1 MRALFACWCLIGLIQ
16 PLSALAQP
24 AWIVDTEK
32 SSVSFEYVESGKVKS
47 GAFDT
52 FVASIVFDPE
62 MPKGASASFV
72 VDTASIDLNDAMR
85 EGVLASVPWFDS
97 ERYPKAEFRLTDL
110 SPAPGGAYVADGML
124 RIKETELPVQVEVS
138 LVLEDGDAR
147 AKGVLKIDR
156 RDFRLRDAL
165 LESIVSVGETVSIGF
180 DLIAK
185 VGKQ

>member
-1 MRALFACWCLIGLIQ
+1 MRQFIACCLLGMVQ
-16 PLSALAQP
+16 PLSASAQP
-24 AWIVDTEK
+24 AWVVDTGK
-32 SSVSFEYVESGKVKS
+32 SSVSFEYVESGKIKS

-52 FVASIVFDPE
+52 FVASIVFDPAL
-62 MPKGASASFV
+62 PKEASASFV

-110 SPAPGGAYVADGML
+110 SPAPGGTYVADGML
-124 RIKETELPVQVEVS
+124 RIKKTELPVQVKVS

-147 AKGVLKIDR
+147 AKGVLEIDR

-185 VGKQ
+185 IGKQ